1 MSFFRDLA
9 SKPANKLRGLL
20 AKDWLIVFS
29 FLALALLFF
38 ARFLTGE
45 TVFAFKDLSRYFY
58 PLRHLMVDQVL
69 SGHLPLWNPYS
80 YCGWPL
86 LATLQICFFYP
97 LTLIYYLLPFSLAFN
112 YYIILHYF
120 LAGWFMYLL
129 LRHFQLPRS
138 GAYFGGIVYMFS
150 GYLLSVSNMNTSLS
164 SAIWLPLALLFW
176 DRLIKSQPLTHRGT
190 KDFLAFVLI
199 SSLMLLGGEPT
210 IIYFSYWLFFF
221 YGLVFGGR
229 KWRPVLLLAGAGL
242 LTAGLCAVQLVPF
255 LELTKFSDRVATGYE
270 LISSSSFPPRE
281 TISLILPY
289 FFGNPGQF
297 CGYADTLLGP
307 VNQSWLISSYFG
319 VLPLFF
325 LLFALK
331 GKRPLFFWGVAIF
344 SLFMAFGQ
352 YSFIFPLA
360 YKLVPGV
367 ALIRYPV
374 KYYFMA
380 NFAFVVLAAFGFTR
394 FTARLQDEAWL
405 KRFQQRLQ
413 GLVGGL
419 LILACLAYL
428 NLQNIFDLLASRYPR
443 NIPEYF
449 FDLLAQIIEFDVQT
463 LFMITIYFGALL
475 LIVRLFARRSIS
487 RSWAI
492 LAVTAIVIAD
502 LMVSGVSTALGIPRR
517 AYTDEPQ
524 SYRLVKRDG
533 PQWRVFF
540 TPELER
546 ENKTI
551 AGDDYVKA
559 LLNAKENFAPNWHLL
574 YRVENFSGYE
584 SVKPNELY
592 FDYWGNFSG
601 DKLGGRLN
609 LLSEASVRYLASN
622 QVINLKGLKLLD
634 HRYIFG
640 AHLYLYE
647 NPGALAKARFA
658 DGGGRAK
665 IVKYE
670 GDRVEITVD
679 SRRGGQVVLADRY
692 YPGWE
697 CLVDGQ
703 KVEIVKTGL
712 FRSCQVSAGKHQLVY
727 RYRPGSLYWGG
738 MVSLGTF
745 ILCLGGLIVAVK
757 TRK

>member
-1 MSFFRDLA
+1 MSFFRD
-9 SKPANKLRGLL
+9 RRDG
-20 AKDWLIVFS
+20 LIVLS
-29 FLALALLFF
+29 FLFLTLLFF

-58 PLRHLMVDQVL
+58 PLRHLMVEQVM

-97 LTLIYYLLPFSLAFN
+97 MTLIYYLLPFGLAFN
-112 YYIILHYF
+112 YYIISHYF

-129 LRHFQLPRS
+129 LRHFQLPRG
-138 GAYFGGIVYMFS
+138 GAYFGGVVYMFS

-164 SAIWLPLALLFW
+164 AAIWLPLALLLW
-176 DRLIKSQPLTHRGT
+176 DRVIKPSPPTPLPVGEGRRGT
-190 KDFLAFVLI
+190 RRGEGEYLAFVLV

-210 IIYFSYWLFFF
+210 IIYFSYWLFLI

-229 KWRPVLLLAGAGL
+229 KWRSILLLAGAGL
-242 LTAGLCAVQLVPF
+242 LTAGLCAVQLFPF

-307 VNQSWLISSYFG
+307 VNQSWLISPYFG
-319 VLPLFF
+319 ILPLFF

-331 GKRPLFFWGVAIF
+331 GKRPLFFWVVAIF

-374 KYYFMA
+374 KYLFMA
-380 NFAFVVLAAFGFTR
+380 NFAFVVLAALGFTR
-394 FTARLQDEAWL
+394 FTVQLQDEVWL

-413 GLVGGL
+413 ALVGGL
-419 LILACLAYL
+419 LIVAGLAYL

-463 LFMITIYFGALL
+463 LFIITIYFGVLL
-475 LIVRLFARRSIS
+475 LIVWLFARRSIS
-487 RSWAI
+487 RSWLIA
-492 LAVTAIVIAD
+492 AVTAIVIAD
-502 LMVSGVSTALGIPRR
+502 LMVNGVSTALGVPQR

-524 SYRLVKRDG
+524 SYRLVKQG
-533 PQWRVFF
+533 GAQWRVFF

-584 SVKPNELY
+584 SIKPNELI
-592 FDYWGNFSG
+592 DYWGDFSG
-601 DKLGGRLN
+601 ANLKQRLD
-609 LLSEASVRYLASN
+609 LLSQASVRYLASS
-622 QVINLKGLKLLD
+622 QALNLKGLKLIN

-647 NPGALAKARFA
+647 NPGALPKARFA
-658 DGGGRAK
+658 DGRGQAK

-670 GDRVEITVD
+670 SDRVEITVE

-703 KVEIVKTGL
+703 KVPIIKAGL
-712 FRSCQVSAGKHQLVY
+712 FRGCLVPAGQHQIVY
-727 RYRPGSLYWGG
+727 LYRPGSLFLGG
-738 MVSLGTF
+738 IVSLGTLALF
-745 ILCLGGLIVAVK
+745 FGGLAVVIRR
-757 TRK
+757 RK